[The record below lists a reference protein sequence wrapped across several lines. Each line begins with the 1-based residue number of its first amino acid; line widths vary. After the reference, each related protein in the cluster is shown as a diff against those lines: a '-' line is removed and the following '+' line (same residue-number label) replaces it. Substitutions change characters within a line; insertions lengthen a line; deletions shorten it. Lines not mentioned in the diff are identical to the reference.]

1 MSRFAK
7 SDAYNSLKD
16 ARTGSLGLPAGTTA
30 ERDPVPAAGE
40 IRWNTSNSRLEF
52 FNGSSW
58 SEVSTRGNVT
68 ITKDSFTGDGT
79 TTIYVLSIT
88 PTSANNILVFVG
100 NVYQEPGVNFTLVG
114 ATLTFI
120 SAPPLATNIV
130 VLHGFDS
137 TGNTTPPPVGNNTI
151 GVREEGSVIL
161 AAAQAINFI
170 GAGVTAVDAGS
181 GVVNVTISGG
191 GGGSALTIQDEGV
204 SLSTAAT
211 KINFVGAGVT
221 VTEPVADEITVT
233 IPGGGG
239 GSALTVQDE
248 GVSLSTAAT
257 KLNFVGTGVAV
268 TEPVTDEMLI
278 TIQAV
283 DTYDFV
289 VFAGLTLFDNETFYA
304 MKAVRAFLLPTNM
317 AGSYADAL
325 TASTGTAVISM
336 RKNGTQFGTITYT
349 ASTTG
354 VISST
359 LTSFA
364 IGDVLTFVGPL
375 TADVTLAGVN
385 ITIRGGFV

>member
-16 ARTGSLGLPAGTTA
+16 ARTGSLGLPAGTTS

-58 SEVSTRGNVT
+58 SEVSARGNVT
-68 ITKDSFTGDGT
+68 ITKDSFTGDGST
-79 TTIYVLSIT
+79 AVYVLSIT

-100 NVYQEPGVNFTLVG
+100 NVYQEPSVNFTLVG

-120 SAPPLATNIV
+120 SAPPTATNIV

-151 GVREEGSVIL
+151 GVSDEGGLVL

-181 GVVNVTISGG
+181 GVVNVTVSG
-191 GGGSALTIQDEGV
+191 
-204 SLSTAAT
+204 
-211 KINFVGAGVT
+211 
-221 VTEPVADEITVT
+221 
-233 IPGGGG
+233 GGGG

-257 KLNFVGTGVAV
+257 KLNFVGAGVTV
-268 TEPVTDEMLI
+268 SEPVADEILI
-278 TIQAV
+278 TIENFMDINVSIGGRTFV
-283 DTYDFV
+283 DELLYQLKTVTPFSLPPS
-289 VFAGLTLFDNETFYA
+289 LT
-304 MKAVRAFLLPTNM
+304 
-317 AGSYADAL
+317 GSYAIANIGPE
-325 TASTGTAVISM
+325 ASTIFSF
-336 RKNGTQFGTITYT
+336 RKNGVEFAT
-349 ASTTG
+349 AEFTTTTG
-354 VISST
+354 SYTSASGA
-359 LTSFA
+359 SFA
-364 IGDVLTFVGPL
+364 LGDVFTIHGP
-375 TADVTLAGVN
+375 TNPDATLADISFTLKGR
-385 ITIRGGFV
+385 IT